1 MAPAI
6 AFLAPDSQ
14 KDELALLIQQ
24 HLPVFSRY
32 ILIAPEPL
40 GQYLNRITGLP
51 FNFVSATSWGGDLEI
66 AVRVIQ
72 DQVVAVF
79 CPLDF
84 SQPAAPDLDIMALL
98 RVCQIHDVPLATNLA
113 TAAAIVDKLA
123 HLRHAHLIFNPVAGQ
138 GDSQQEL
145 TLIRDLLEPHLNLH
159 VLLTTPDISA
169 ADLAKEAVA
178 ANSDLVIASGGDGTV
193 SVVAGELINTGIPL
207 GIIPRGTANAF
218 CLALGIPSAIAP
230 LRRACQ
236 TILMGKPR
244 QVDAARCNGSTMILL
259 AGIGYEAET
268 VDKASRELKDR
279 WGALA
284 YFMAGWQQL
293 NEQELFNV
301 DLEVNGVDYCF
312 QAAALTVANA
322 APPTSML
329 AQGAG
334 SVVFDDGLLDVT
346 VATTDNSPKSL
357 QQKLQA
363 VSGLM
368 QLMGSALT
376 GNAPEIDNLFHFRAQ
391 RLKITTTPPQKV
403 VIDGEVV
410 DAASLEIECLPAALT
425 VLVPPSQ
432 P

>member
-1 MAPAI
+1 MAPTI
-6 AFLAPDSQ
+6 AFLTPDSQ

-32 ILIAPEPL
+32 ALVAPEPL
-40 GQYLNRITGLP
+40 SQYLKNITGLP
-51 FNFVSATSWGGDLEI
+51 FDAVSAISVGGDLEI
-66 AVRVIQ
+66 AARVVQEQI
-72 DQVVAVF
+72 VAVF
-79 CPLDF
+79 SPLDF
-84 SQPAAPDLDIMALL
+84 SQPAAPELDIMALL
-98 RVCQIHDVPLATNLA
+98 RVCQIHNVPLATNLA
-113 TAAAIVDKLA
+113 TAEAIVDNLA
-123 HLRHAHLIFNPVAGQ
+123 HIRHAHLIFNSIAGQ

-145 TLIRDLLEPHLNLH
+145 ALIRDLLEPHLNLH

-169 ADLAKEAVA
+169 ADLAKEAIA

-193 SVVAGELINTGIPL
+193 SAVAGELINTGIPL

-230 LRRACQ
+230 LRRSCQ
-236 TILMGKPR
+236 TLLTGQPR
-244 QVDAARCNGSTMILL
+244 SVDAARCNGLPMILL

-268 VDKASRELKDR
+268 VEKASRELKDR
-279 WGALA
+279 WGPLA

-293 NEQELFNV
+293 SEQQPFDV
-301 DLEVNGVDYCF
+301 DLEIDGVDYHF
-312 QAAALTVANA
+312 QSAALTVANA

-346 VATTDNSPKSL
+346 VAVAQNSPKSL
-357 QQKLQA
+357 QQKFQA

-368 QLMGSALT
+368 QLMGSALIGST
-376 GNAPEIDNLFHFRAQ
+376 PDIENLFHFRTP
-391 RLKITTTPPQKV
+391 RLKISTTPPQKV

-410 DAASLEIECLPAALT
+410 EATSLEIECLPAALT
-425 VLVPPSQ
+425 VLVPPTQS
-432 P
+432 

>member
-1 MAPAI
+1 MAPTI
-6 AFLAPDSQ
+6 AFLTPDSQ

-32 ILIAPEPL
+32 ALVAPEPL
-40 GQYLNRITGLP
+40 SQYLKNITGLP
-51 FNFVSATSWGGDLEI
+51 FDAVSAISVGGDLEI
-66 AVRVIQ
+66 AARVVQEQI
-72 DQVVAVF
+72 VAVF

-84 SQPAAPDLDIMALL
+84 SQPAAPELDIMALL
-98 RVCQIHDVPLATNLA
+98 RVCQIHNVPLATNLA
-113 TAAAIVDKLA
+113 TAEAIVDNLA
-123 HLRHAHLIFNPVAGQ
+123 HIRHAHLIFNPIAGQ

-145 TLIRDLLEPHLNLH
+145 ALIRDLLEPHLNLH

-169 ADLAKEAVA
+169 ADLAKEAIA

-193 SVVAGELINTGIPL
+193 SAVAGELINTGIPL

-230 LRRACQ
+230 LRRSCQ
-236 TILMGKPR
+236 TLLTGQPR
-244 QVDAARCNGSTMILL
+244 SVDAARCNGLPMILL

-268 VDKASRELKDR
+268 VEKASRELKDR
-279 WGALA
+279 WGPLA

-293 NEQELFNV
+293 SEQQPFDV
-301 DLEVNGVDYCF
+301 DLEIDGVDYHF
-312 QAAALTVANA
+312 QSAALTVANA

-346 VATTDNSPKSL
+346 VAVAQNSPKSL
-357 QQKLQA
+357 QQKFQA

-368 QLMGSALT
+368 QLMGSALIGST
-376 GNAPEIDNLFHFRAQ
+376 PDIENLFHFRTP

-410 DAASLEIECLPAALT
+410 EATSLEIECLPAALT
-425 VLVPPSQ
+425 VLVPPTQS
-432 P
+432 

>member
-1 MAPAI
+1 MAPTI
-6 AFLAPDSQ
+6 AFLTPDSQ

-32 ILIAPEPL
+32 ALVAPEPL
-40 GQYLNRITGLP
+40 SQYLKNITGLP
-51 FNFVSATSWGGDLEI
+51 FDAVSAISVGGDLEI
-66 AVRVIQ
+66 AARVVQEQI
-72 DQVVAVF
+72 VAVF

-84 SQPAAPDLDIMALL
+84 SQPAAPELDIMALL
-98 RVCQIHDVPLATNLA
+98 RVCQIHNVPLATNLA
-113 TAAAIVDKLA
+113 TAEAIVDNLA
-123 HLRHAHLIFNPVAGQ
+123 HIRHAHLIFNSIAGQ

-145 TLIRDLLEPHLNLH
+145 ALIRDLLEPHLNLH

-169 ADLAKEAVA
+169 ADLAKEAIA

-193 SVVAGELINTGIPL
+193 SAVAGELINTGIPL

-230 LRRACQ
+230 LRRSCQ
-236 TILMGKPR
+236 TLLTGQPR
-244 QVDAARCNGSTMILL
+244 SVDAARCNGLPMILL

-268 VDKASRELKDR
+268 VEKASRELKDR
-279 WGALA
+279 WGPLA

-293 NEQELFNV
+293 SEQQPFDV
-301 DLEVNGVDYCF
+301 DLEIDGVDYHF
-312 QAAALTVANA
+312 QSAALTVANA

-346 VATTDNSPKSL
+346 VAVAQNSPKSL
-357 QQKLQA
+357 QQKFQA

-368 QLMGSALT
+368 QLMGSALIGST
-376 GNAPEIDNLFHFRAQ
+376 PDIENLFHFRTP
-391 RLKITTTPPQKV
+391 RLKISTTPPQKV

-410 DAASLEIECLPAALT
+410 EATSLEIECLPAALT
-425 VLVPPSQ
+425 VLVPPTQS
-432 P
+432 

>member
-24 HLPVFSRY
+24 HLPIFSRY
-32 ILIAPEPL
+32 ALVAPEPL
-40 GQYLNRITGLP
+40 GQYLKRITGLP
-51 FNFVSATSWGGDLEI
+51 FDFVAATSLGGDLEI
-66 AVRVIQ
+66 AARVIQ
-72 DQVVAVF
+72 GQIVAVF

-84 SQPAAPDLDIMALL
+84 SQVAAPDLDIMALL

-113 TAAAIVDKLA
+113 TAEAIVDNLA
-123 HLRHAHLIFNPVAGQ
+123 HIRHAHLIFNPVAGQ

-145 TLIRDLLEPHLNLH
+145 TLIRDLLGAHLNLH

-169 ADLAKEAVA
+169 ADLAKEAIA

-193 SVVAGELINTGIPL
+193 SAVAGELINTGIPL

-218 CLALGIPSAIAP
+218 CLALGIPCTIAP

-236 TILMGKPR
+236 TILTGKPR
-244 QVDAARCNGSTMILL
+244 QVDAARCNGATMILL

-301 DLEVNGVDYCF
+301 DLEVNGVDYSF
-312 QAAALTVANA
+312 QSAALTVANA

-346 VATTDNSPKSL
+346 IASTQNSPKSL

-363 VSGLM
+363 ISGLM

-376 GNAPEIDNLFHFRAQ
+376 GNTPEIENLFHFRTQ

-403 VIDGEVV
+403 VIDGEVIE
-410 DAASLEIECLPAALT
+410 ASSLEIECLPAALT
-425 VLVPPSQ
+425 VLVPPA
-432 P
+432 

>member
-32 ILIAPEPL
+32 ALIAPEPL
-40 GQYLNRITGLP
+40 SQYLKRVTGLP
-51 FNFVSATSWGGDLEI
+51 FDSVSALSLGGDLEI
-66 AVRVIQ
+66 AAQVVREQI
-72 DQVVAVF
+72 VAVF
-79 CPLDF
+79 CLLDF

-98 RVCQIHDVPLATNLA
+98 RVCQIHNVPLATNVA
-113 TAAAIVDKLA
+113 TADAIVDNLA
-123 HLRHAHLIFNPVAGQ
+123 HIRHAHLIFNPIAGQ

-159 VLLTTPDISA
+159 VQLTTPEISA
-169 ADLAKEAVA
+169 ADLAREAVA
-178 ANSDLVIASGGDGTV
+178 ANADLVIASGGDGTV
-193 SVVAGELINTGIPL
+193 SAVASELVNTGIPL

-218 CLALGIPSAIAP
+218 CLALGIPSTIAP

-244 QVDAARCNGSTMILL
+244 LVDAARCNGSTMILL

-279 WGALA
+279 WGVLA

-293 NEQELFNV
+293 NEQEPFDV
-301 DLEVNGVDYCF
+301 DLEVDGTNYYF
-312 QAAALTVANA
+312 QSAALTIANA

-346 VATTDNSPKSL
+346 VAAAKRSPKSV

-363 VSGLM
+363 VSGMM
-368 QLMGSALT
+368 QLMGSALI
-376 GNAPEIDNLFHFRAQ
+376 GNAPEMENLFHFRAQ
-391 RLKITTTPPQKV
+391 QLKITTTPPQKV

-410 DAASLEIECLPAALT
+410 EASSLEIECLPAALT
-425 VLVPPSQ
+425 VLVPQAQ

>member
-1 MAPAI
+1 MAPTI

-32 ILIAPEPL
+32 ALLAPEPL
-40 GQYLNRITGLP
+40 GQYLKRITGLP
-51 FNFVSATSWGGDLEI
+51 FDLVSATALGGDLEI
-66 AVRVIQ
+66 ATRVIQ
-72 DQVVAVF
+72 HQIIAVF

-84 SQPAAPDLDIMALL
+84 SLPAPPDLDILALL
-98 RVCQIHDVPLATNLA
+98 RVCQIHNVPLATNLA
-113 TAAAIVDKLA
+113 TAYAIVDNLA
-123 HLRHAHLIFNPVAGQ
+123 HTRHAHLIFNPIAGQ

-169 ADLAKEAVA
+169 ADLTKEAVA

-193 SVVAGELINTGIPL
+193 SAVAGELVNTGIPL

-244 QVDAARCNGSTMILL
+244 QVDAARCNGTTMILL

-293 NEQELFNV
+293 HEQEPFDV
-301 DLEVNGVDYCF
+301 DLEVDGTVYQF
-312 QAAALTVANA
+312 QSAALTVANA

-346 VATTDNSPKSL
+346 VAVAKNAPKSV

-368 QLMGSALT
+368 QLMGSALI
-376 GNAPEIDNLFHFRAQ
+376 GNTPVMENLFHFRAQ

-410 DAASLEIECLPAALT
+410 EASSLEIACLPAALT
-425 VLVPPSQ
+425 VLVPQTQ

>member
-6 AFLAPDSQ
+6 AFLTPDSQ

-32 ILIAPEPL
+32 TLIAPEPL
-40 GQYLNRITGLP
+40 SQYLQRITGLS
-51 FNFVSATSWGGDLEI
+51 FNSVSATFLGGDLEI
-66 AVRVIQ
+66 AARVIQ
-72 DQVVAVF
+72 DQIVAVF

-84 SQPAAPDLDIMALL
+84 SQSTALDIDIVALL
-98 RVCQIHDVPLATNLA
+98 RVCQIHNVPLATNLA
-113 TAAAIVDKLA
+113 TADAIVDHLA
-123 HLRHAHLIFNPVAGQ
+123 HVRHAHLIFNPIAGQ

-145 TLIRDLLEPHLNLH
+145 ALIRDLLEPHLNLH

-169 ADLAKEAVA
+169 ADLTKAAVI

-193 SVVAGELINTGIPL
+193 SAVAGELINTGIPL

-244 QVDAARCNGSTMILL
+244 QVDAARCNSYTMILL

-279 WGALA
+279 WGPLA

-293 NEQELFNV
+293 NEQQPFTI
-301 DLEVNGVDYCF
+301 DLQIDSTIHQF
-312 QAAALTVANA
+312 QAAALTIANA

-346 VATTDNSPKSL
+346 VAVTQNAPKSV

-363 VSGLM
+363 VSGMM
-368 QLMGSALT
+368 QLMGSALI
-376 GNAPEIDNLFHFRAQ
+376 GNAPEIENLFHFRAQ

-410 DAASLEIECLPAALT
+410 EAASLEIECLPAALT
-425 VLVPPSQ
+425 VLVPQTQ